1 MDHWPDR
8 TVHEVD
14 FGSDR
19 VGPAAAA
26 PLKQRVLSL
35 AWWLARRVPWYL
47 WLMLALFLYGR
58 YVQGNGKRVTRARR
72 RPAPTPAQNPRR
84 YDPPKRD
91 VIAGRPSPL
100 SISRT
105 SPNLE
110 RRGSYGRYG
119 AGYGSPAQSST
130 MTERRNS
137 GLSAYSPLASPRPVV
152 TPPPYSVSSHV
163 DSPARAPSSLRNEF
177 TASAPVLPT
186 TSSLSRRAPLKR
198 AHSDEALPA
207 TSGEKRT
214 KVGGDYD
221 FAHDGG
227 EEDAPMELDEEALVR
242 EPPAPRGTTRRRPD
256 DDEDEEDEASKR
268 SRTLEP
274 SASEGG
280 EAAAQPEKGKKRR
293 ASDGSLSSEGL
304 EQRDTGAVKQQ
315 KKKARKGAL
324 GTGSGR
330 DKRSLA
336 DTSFERTEDEDALEL
351 DEDEEGRAP
360 TKNADSDYSETDE
373 AAQLP
378 QPVDKGKGKEKPAPV
393 KRFRSRLERRG
404 SDDDDMMGDDLPQY
418 GSSTP
423 SSSTPAS
430 PAAKSPP
437 PSSTSG
443 FRGNPR
449 LGRIIAKQQQQARR
463 ASGLNSRQR
472 SPSPQGRELE
482 LVSPDTP
489 RKPGDEW
496 VNHEGDR
503 YKIELDG
510 TQKRLCEVR
519 ERRLKYRMPKDS
531 RHPDAKATHVVI
543 VERWLTNEQYQQ
555 AFEHRKLAWQTTFE
569 EETRQ
574 LRAQEAAEVE
584 ERKAQQGDAVP
595 GDALG
600 EEDLRSDF
608 YIRGAG
614 TPLRTYRNINE
625 ILARPGSSSGA
636 STPTR
641 QSPMLANGRMR
652 LGGGQVARNSPR
664 KWSDYEVRKLLEDE
678 ETARAE
684 RERRR
689 KAYLA
694 MGGDLYPT
702 DYDLSEEDRI
712 KAAKDKEEK
721 DKEPAKLKL
730 ADYAIA
736 APPVVAAAP
745 EEKKKDEV
753 KAPASS
759 FTAPSASSATAATT
773 SATSG
778 TSTSTATAKP
788 SVPNFFGGAGS
799 KSAVAPATETKQP
812 AAPSFSFG
820 APTPA
825 SEKKDEAPAAP
836 KPSFSFGA
844 PAANPDTAPKGDATA
859 APKPSFSFATET
871 KKDGTPNA
879 PFSFGSPAAPV
890 DKKVDTAAA
899 ALKPLFGFGAS
910 TSSPALDKPAAEAPK
925 PASFSFGAAP
935 AAPAAVSVSTPA
947 PAAAAPSPFG
957 FSAPT
962 APAASEPPKADKPSF
977 SFGAPAAPSATS
989 APGSAASFS
998 FGAPAKPEEPK
1009 PTTPAASP
1017 FSFGAAAPTSQ
1028 TSSTGAAPAAASPF
1042 SFGGAGSAP
1051 SASAAPATT
1060 GFGFGQSTSAA
1071 ATPTAPAASAA
1082 PAATGFSFGAS
1093 APAQPASTGFSF
1105 GQASVSPAPASPA
1118 PATGGFSFGGGFTF
1132 GEAAAPSGTPG
1143 GTPMFSQTST
1153 SQAPA
1158 STDLSSEPAAS
1169 PTTSGSVTGTE
1180 SVPFYSAPN
1189 TFTPTASGVSP
1200 APGSVVTIVNTAGAG
1215 SYTDTFV
1222 YTAAAS
1228 TVPPTGNITNTAV
1241 PARSGGA
1248 GGVTDL
1254 SPNPTHLQVRI
1265 ERELF

>member
-91 VIAGRPSPL
+91 VIAGRPSPV

-110 RRGSYGRYG
+110 RRGSYGRFG
-119 AGYGSPAQSST
+119 AGYGSPAQSNT
-130 MTERRNS
+130 MTERRN
-137 GLSAYSPLASPRPVV
+137 GGRSAYSPLASPRPVV

-198 AHSDEALPA
+198 AHSDDALPP
-207 TSGEKRT
+207 TGGEKRS
-214 KVGGDYD
+214 KVGGAYD

-242 EPPAPRGTTRRRPD
+242 EPAAPRGTTRRRPD

-304 EQRDTGAVKQQ
+304 EQRDTGVVKQQ
-315 KKKARKGAL
+315 KKKARKGAV

-336 DTSFERTEDEDALEL
+336 DTSFERTDDEDALDL
-351 DEDEEGRAP
+351 DEDGEGRAP
-360 TKNADSDYSETDE
+360 TKNADSDYSESDE

-378 QPVDKGKGKEKPAPV
+378 RPVDKGKGKEKPAPV

-463 ASGLNSRQR
+463 ASGLKSRQR

-531 RHPDAKATHVVI
+531 KHPDAQATHVVI

-574 LRAQEAAEVE
+574 LRAQEAAEAE
-584 ERKAQQGDAVP
+584 ERKAQQDDAVP

-625 ILARPGSSSGA
+625 ILARPGSSSGS

-652 LGGGQVARNSPR
+652 LGGGIVARNSPR

-684 RERRR
+684 REKRR

-702 DYDLSEEDRI
+702 DYDLSEEERI
-712 KAAKDKEEK
+712 KAAKDKEQK

-736 APPVVAAAP
+736 APPLVAAAS

-753 KAPASS
+753 KAPAPS
-759 FTAPSASSATAATT
+759 FVAPSASPAPAATT
-773 SATSG
+773 TTTSG

-844 PAANPDTAPKGDATA
+844 PDAKPDTAPKEAATA
-859 APKPSFSFATET
+859 APKPSFSFGASPAIAATET

-899 ALKPLFGFGAS
+899 APKPLFGFGAS
-910 TSSPALDKPAAEAPK
+910 TSSPALDKPAADIPK
-925 PASFSFGAAP
+925 AASFSFGAAP
-935 AAPAAVSVSTPA
+935 AAPPAVSVSAPA

-957 FSAPT
+957 FGAPT
-962 APAASEPPKADKPSF
+962 ASAASEPTKAEKPSF

-989 APGSAASFS
+989 APGSASPFS
-998 FGAPAKPEEPK
+998 FGTPAKPEEPK
-1009 PTTPAASP
+1009 PTAPAASP
-1017 FSFGAAAPTSQ
+1017 FSFGAAAPTAQ
-1028 TSSTGAAPAAASPF
+1028 TSSTGAVPAAASPF
-1042 SFGGAGSAP
+1042 SFGGASPAP

-1060 GFGFGQSTSAA
+1060 GFGFGQSTSAT

-1105 GQASVSPAPASPA
+1105 VQASVSPAPASPA
-1118 PATGGFSFGGGFTF
+1118 PAASGFSFGAAAPAAASPSVGGGFTF
-1132 GEAAAPSGTPG
+1132 GAAAAPSGTPG
-1143 GTPMFSQTST
+1143 GTPMFSFGSGGGEE
-1153 SQAPA
+1153 A
-1158 STDLSSEPAAS
+1158 S
-1169 PTTSGSVTGTE
+1169 
-1180 SVPFYSAPN
+1180 
-1189 TFTPTASGVSP
+1189 ASGTTTP
-1200 APGSVVTIVNTAGAG
+1200 RRRQIRRLPG
-1215 SYTDTFV
+1215 
-1222 YTAAAS
+1222 
-1228 TVPPTGNITNTAV
+1228 
-1241 PARSGGA
+1241 R
-1248 GGVTDL
+1248 
-1254 SPNPTHLQVRI
+1254 
-1265 ERELF
+1265 